1 MPGTNQYLVLVFCH
15 EVIQMSD
22 WTTFLGSSM
31 AENVADTYSL
41 QAIAVDHGVGLV
53 NAMSMPMSAGAS
65 DRSMVL
71 AI

>member
-1 MPGTNQYLVLVFCH
+1 
-15 EVIQMSD
+15 
-22 WTTFLGSSM
+22 M